1 MLKKFWKTYGLW
13 IQIVVL
19 TAYLTIMIYYKFW
32 EEVPEKRWMRW
43 VQFIIFSIYLI
54 DRIIKLRNRQS
65 VTKA

>member
-1 MLKKFWKTYGLW
+1 MKKIWRKYGLW

-32 EEVPEKRWMRW
+32 EEVPEKRWMRC

-54 DRIIKLRNRQS
+54 DRIIKMRNRQS